1 MGNIRPRPYKTSDL
15 KSKITNLAQTSVYQ
29 IKIQP
34 PAGLNT
40 LLKEVGRDLDYVRAG
55 EDIEL
60 LCDSAVLPGS
70 SFATHEPTN
79 DYAGVTE
86 RMAYRRMYDGTLDL
100 SFMVD
105 RSYNVIEMLDGWLDF
120 ISGVGLTGSR
130 QSYKSRQA
138 NYRMTYPEQYRTEI
152 YLVKFE
158 KDIKYPESGS
168 DVARE
173 VEFRSPKT
181 LQYTFV
187 GAFPSSVTST
197 PVSYGPS
204 DILRVNVSFS
214 YMRYVRERKDVKLSD
229 FRNSLNF
236 PQTSTFGALQD
247 FQGF

>member
-1 MGNIRPRPYKTSDL
+1 MGNLRPRPYKTSEL
-15 KSKITNLAQTSVYQ
+15 KYRITNLAQTSVYQ

-34 PAGLNT
+34 PGGLIS
-40 LLKEVGRDLDYVRAG
+40 LLKEVGRDLDYGRAG
-55 EDIEL
+55 ENIEL

-86 RMAYRRMYDGTLDL
+86 KMAYRRMYDGTLDL

-120 ISGVGLTGSR
+120 ISGVGITGSR

-138 NYRMTYPEQYRTEI
+138 NYRMTYPEEYRTEI

-158 KDIKYPESGS
+158 KDISYPDDFGDIIEGVL
-168 DVARE
+168 DP
-173 VEFRSPKT
+173 PKQ
-181 LQYTFV
+181 LLYTFV
-187 GAFPSSVTST
+187 GAFPTSVTST

-204 DILRVNVSFS
+204 DVLRVNVSFS
-214 YMRYVRERKDVKLSD
+214 YMRYVRERKNVA
-229 FRNSLNF
+229 FNPFASLNSGLF
-236 PQTSTFGALQD
+236 SSLGDLI
-247 FQGF
+247 GF

>member
-1 MGNIRPRPYKTSDL
+1 MANIRPRPYKTSEL
-15 KSKITNLAQTSVYQ
+15 KTRITNLAQTSVYQ
-29 IKIQP
+29 LKIQP
-34 PAGLNT
+34 PSGLFS
-40 LLKEVGRDLDYVRAG
+40 LLKENGRDLDYNRAG

-86 RMAYRRMYDGTLDL
+86 KMAYRRMYDGTLDL

-105 RSYNVIEMLDGWLDF
+105 RNYNVIEMLDGWLDF
-120 ISGVGLTGSR
+120 ISGVGITGSR
-130 QSYKSRQA
+130 QSYKSRHV

-152 YLVKFE
+152 YLSKFE
-158 KDIKYPESGS
+158 KDVSYPDEFSS
-168 DVARE
+168 TVARSSDE
-173 VEFRSPKT
+173 TPKQ

-204 DILRVNVSFS
+204 DVLRVNVSFS
-214 YMRYVRERKDVKLSD
+214 YMRYVRERKDINVNPYRAFNSSLLTSLGD
-229 FRNSLNF
+229 FI
-236 PQTSTFGALQD
+236 
-247 FQGF
+247 GF

>member
-1 MGNIRPRPYKTSDL
+1 MANIRPRPYKTSEL
-15 KSKITNLAQTSVYQ
+15 KTRITNLAQTSVYQ
-29 IKIQP
+29 LKIQP
-34 PAGLNT
+34 PTGLFN
-40 LLKEVGRDLDYVRAG
+40 LLKETGRDLDYNRAG
-55 EDIEL
+55 ENIEL

-158 KDIKYPESGS
+158 KDIKYPEQDD
-168 DVARE
+168 DVSRQ
-173 VEFRSPKT
+173 VEFGSPKT

-204 DILRVNVSFS
+204 DVLRVNVSFS
-214 YMRYVRERKDVKLSD
+214 YMRYVRERKNVAV
-229 FRNSLNF
+229 N
-236 PQTSTFGALQD
+236 PFGALNSGLFSAIGD
-247 FQGF
+247 FIGF

>member
-1 MGNIRPRPYKTSDL
+1 MANIRPRPYKTSEL
-15 KSKITNLAQTSVYQ
+15 KTRITNLAQTSVYQ
-29 IKIQP
+29 LKIQP
-34 PAGLNT
+34 PTGLFQ
-40 LLKEVGRDLDYVRAG
+40 LLKETGRDLDYGRAG
-55 EDIEL
+55 ENIEL

-120 ISGVGLTGSR
+120 ISGVGITGSR
-130 QSYKSRQA
+130 QTYKSRHV

-152 YLVKFE
+152 FLSKFE
-158 KDIKYPESGS
+158 KDVSYPDDFA
-168 DVARE
+168 DVVQSVLE
-173 VEFRSPKT
+173 PPKQ

-204 DILRVNVSFS
+204 DVLRVNVSFS
-214 YMRYVRERKDVKLSD
+214 YMRYVRERKNVNL
-229 FRNSLNF
+229 NPYASLNSGLF
-236 PQTSTFGALQD
+236 SAIGD
-247 FQGF
+247 FIGF

>member
-1 MGNIRPRPYKTSDL
+1 MANIRPRPYKTSEL
-15 KSKITNLAQTSVYQ
+15 KTRITNLAQTSVYQ

-34 PAGLNT
+34 PLGLT
-40 LLKEVGRDLDYVRAG
+40 ALLKEIGRDLDYGRAG
-55 EDIEL
+55 ENIEL

-120 ISGVGLTGSR
+120 ISGVGITGSR
-130 QSYKSRQA
+130 QTYKSRHV

-152 YLVKFE
+152 YLAKFE
-158 KDIKYPESGS
+158 KDVSYPDDFADLIQ
-168 DVARE
+168 DVLDP
-173 VEFRSPKT
+173 PKQ
-181 LQYTFV
+181 LHYTFV

-204 DILRVNVSFS
+204 DVLRVNVSFS
-214 YMRYVRERKDVKLSD
+214 YMRYVRERKNVGINPFEALNSGLFTSIGD
-229 FRNSLNF
+229 FV
-236 PQTSTFGALQD
+236 
-247 FQGF
+247 GF

>member
-1 MGNIRPRPYKTSDL
+1 MANIRPRPYKTSEL
-15 KSKITNLAQTSVYQ
+15 KSRITNLAQTSVYQ
-29 IKIQP
+29 IRIQP
-34 PAGLNT
+34 PAGLST
-40 LLKEVGRDLDYVRAG
+40 LLKEVGRDLDYVRAS

-120 ISGVGLTGSR
+120 ISGVGITGSR

-138 NYRMTYPEQYRTEI
+138 NYRMTFPEEYRTEI

-158 KDIKYPESGS
+158 KDIKYPELGDQTSIQS
-168 DVARE
+168 
-173 VEFRSPKT
+173 EFISPQT

-197 PVSYGPS
+197 PVSYGAS

-214 YMRYVRERKDVKLSD
+214 YMRYVRERKDVRLSS

-236 PQTSTFGALQD
+236 PQISLFGALQD
-247 FQGF
+247 FLGI

>member
-1 MGNIRPRPYKTSDL
+1 MANIRPRPYKTSEL
-15 KSKITNLAQTSVYQ
+15 KTRITNLAQTSVYQ
-29 IKIQP
+29 LKIQP
-34 PAGLNT
+34 PTGLFQ
-40 LLKEVGRDLDYVRAG
+40 LLKETGRELDYNVAG
-55 EDIEL
+55 ENIEL

-86 RMAYRRMYDGTLDL
+86 KMAYRRMYDGTLDL

-120 ISGVGLTGSR
+120 ISGVGITGSR

-152 YLVKFE
+152 YLTKFE
-158 KDIKYPESGS
+158 KDVSYPDDFGDIIEGVL
-168 DVARE
+168 DP
-173 VEFRSPKT
+173 PKQ
-181 LQYTFV
+181 LLYTFV

-204 DILRVNVSFS
+204 DVLRVNVSFS
-214 YMRYVRERKDVKLSD
+214 YMRYVRERKNVNINPYSSANGGLFS
-229 FRNSLNF
+229 
-236 PQTSTFGALQD
+236 ALQD
-247 FQGF
+247 FLF

>member
-158 KDIKYPESGS
+158 KDIKYPEQGD
-168 DVARE
+168 DVSRE
-173 VEFRSPKT
+173 AEFRSPKT

-214 YMRYVRERKDVKLSD
+214 YMRYVRERKNVNVNPYASANSGLFSALAD
-229 FRNSLNF
+229 FLF
-236 PQTSTFGALQD
+236 
-247 FQGF
+247 